1 MSYLVLARKYRPQT
15 FEDVVAQKHITST
28 LQNAIRQKRFSHAY
42 LFTGT
47 RGTGKTTTAR
57 LLAKALNCEKGPTPV
72 PCNECEH
79 CKQITACSSLDVIEI
94 DAASNTGV
102 DNIRDLR
109 ESISYTPASS
119 RYKVYIID
127 EIHRLSGNAF
137 DALLKT
143 LEEPPAHVIFIF
155 ATTDPQKLPATIL
168 SRCQRYDFRRIPFR
182 DMTAALKTLAEKENI
197 KIDDD
202 ALGLIAQK
210 GDGSLRDAQ
219 SIFEQV
225 IASSDQQITRET
237 IAESLGLVDLDLLFN
252 LTECITDKDSNTAL
266 TLVEEM
272 FATGVDISQFIADF
286 QEHFRKILIV
296 NSSQNPAD
304 YLAVSDYFMEKY
316 MTFKGKFSESDI
328 FRIVKMLSDLQMDLK
343 AGADPAI
350 FLEVAILRL
359 VKMESSV
366 LLEDVL
372 KKIAELGESSGS
384 SGAPDLFSS
393 APKSNPGNPGKNH
406 GNPQASYTSG
416 APAVAEK
423 ALPREDDNR
432 PDPGPQARAA
442 TPFTWND
449 FVERVKCEKPMLG
462 QFLDYGELT
471 RLDSDA
477 VELTFLANGKAYH
490 EHIAKR
496 DNQRILEKHMQIV
509 FGKSLRL
516 ITRVDKSRQ
525 PEDNGEVKNR
535 NYDMTPE
542 ELYKKNPELKKIA
555 ESLGGEIRSIKSI
568 RDEGESD
575 G

>member
-28 LQNAIRQKRFSHAY
+28 LQNAIKQKRFSHAY

-57 LLAKALNCEKGPTPV
+57 LLAKALNCEKGPTPI

-79 CKQITACSSLDVIEI
+79 CKQITTCSSLDVIEI

-182 DMTAALKTLAEKENI
+182 DMTAALKNLAEKENI

-225 IASSDQQITRET
+225 IAYSDKEITRDA
-237 IAESLGLVDLDLLFN
+237 IAESLGLVDLDLLFS
-252 LTECITDKDSNTAL
+252 LTECITNKDSATAL
-266 TLVEEM
+266 KLVEEM

-296 NSSQNPAD
+296 NTSESPD
-304 YLAVSDYFMEKY
+304 EYLTVSDYFMEKY
-316 MTFKGKFSESDI
+316 LALKGKFTENDI
-328 FRIVKMLSDLQMDLK
+328 FRIVKMLSDLQLDLK

-372 KKIAELGESSGS
+372 KKISELSES

-393 APKSNPGNPGKNH
+393 TPKSNPGNPGKNP

-416 APAVAEK
+416 SPAVAEK
-423 ALPREDDNR
+423 ILPRKEDDR

-449 FVERVKCEKPMLG
+449 FVERVKNEKPMLG
-462 QFLDYGELT
+462 QFLGYGELT
-471 RLDSDA
+471 RMDKDA
-477 VELTFLANGKAYH
+477 VELTFLANGVTYH
-490 EHIAKR
+490 QHIAKR
-496 DNQRILEKHMQIV
+496 ENQRILEKHMQIV

-516 ITRVDKSRQ
+516 ITKVDKSRL
-525 PEDNGEVKNR
+525 PEDNGEAKDR

-542 ELYKKNPELKKIA
+542 ELSEKNPELKKIA
-555 ESLGGEIRSIKSI
+555 DSLGGEIRSIKMI
-568 RDEGESD
+568 RDKGESD

>member
-15 FEDVVAQKHITST
+15 FEEVVAQKHITST
-28 LQNAIRQKRFSHAY
+28 LQNAIKQKRFSHAY

-72 PCNECEH
+72 PCNECVH

-109 ESISYTPASS
+109 ESISYTPASA

-182 DMTAALKTLAEKENI
+182 DMTAALKELAEKENI

-225 IASSDQQITRET
+225 IACSDQQITRET
-237 IAESLGLVDLDLLFN
+237 IADSLGLVDLDLLFN
-252 LTECITDKDSNTAL
+252 LTECITNKDSNTAL
-266 TLVEEM
+266 KLVEEM
-272 FATGVDISQFIADF
+272 FATGVDISQFIADL

-296 NSSQNPAD
+296 CSSDNPAD

-316 MTFKGKFSESDI
+316 MTLKGKFSESDI

-372 KKIAELGESSGS
+372 KKISELGESSGS

-393 APKSNPGNPGKNH
+393 TPKSNPGNPQSSA
-406 GNPQASYTSG
+406 QAVSQ
-416 APAVAEK
+416 PVAEK
-423 ALPREDDNR
+423 IPPREEDDR
-432 PDPGPQARAA
+432 PDPGPQAKAA

-449 FVERVKCEKPMLG
+449 FVERVKSEQPILG
-462 QFLDYGELT
+462 QFLGYGELT
-471 RLDSDA
+471 RMNSDA
-477 VELTFLANGKAYH
+477 VELTFLANGTAYH
-490 EHIAKR
+490 QHIAKR
-496 DNQRILEKHMQIV
+496 ENQRILEKHMQMV

-516 ITRVDKSRQ
+516 ITKVDKSRL
-525 PEDNGEVKNR
+525 PENNGEVKNR

-568 RDEGESD
+568 RDKGESD